1 MIDILRT
8 MQSIMQVI
16 TNDHILISCRFLLCM
31 GLDEK
36 IMFKKIK
43 KENRNYQKKVSLKNY
58 YSRISIFKVEFIPWD
73 TLHLL
78 KVIQNVLETYI

>member
-1 MIDILRT
+1 
-8 MQSIMQVI
+8 
-16 TNDHILISCRFLLCM
+16 
-31 GLDEK
+31 
-36 IMFKKIK
+36 MFKKIK
-43 KENRNYQKKVSLKNY
+43 KENRNYKKKISLKNY